1 MTDKIIKYEK
11 SIFTNKGQSDVDG
24 FAEKL
29 VLVADDILKAGA
41 ITVYY
46 GFHGDDKG
54 ELFEVFTDEELSKS
68 LKIAKAFP
76 EVTMVK
82 VSAPDDVKIRYA
94 EHNKQGMALFTW
106 CDSENYIRN
115 NTCLPDIVK

>member
-46 GFHGDDKG
+46 GFHGDENGK
-54 ELFEVFTDEELSKS
+54 FFKAFTDEELSKS
-68 LKIAKAFP
+68 LKIAKEFP
-76 EVTMVK
+76 KVTMVQI
-82 VSAPDDVKIRYA
+82 SAPDDIKIDYA
-94 EHNKQGMALFTW
+94 KHNQQGMALFTW

-115 NTCLPDIVK
+115 NKCLPDIVK